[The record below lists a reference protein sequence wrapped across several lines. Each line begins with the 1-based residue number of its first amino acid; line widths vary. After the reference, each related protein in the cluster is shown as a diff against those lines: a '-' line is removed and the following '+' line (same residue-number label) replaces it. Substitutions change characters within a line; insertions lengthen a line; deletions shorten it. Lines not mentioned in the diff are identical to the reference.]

1 MRIFQVV
8 SRTQCAAARWRY
20 AGFLIAAL
28 SCVSAP
34 AVDHNCSR
42 ETPLERAG
50 LRPVFQ
56 ENFTDGSL
64 GAMRYEPAYGSREQ
78 FNAYIQPGAIF
89 LGQENATE
97 NTEQQVNY
105 YPKSNE
111 PAISTI
117 EFDVWPTALRE
128 SRVLVRPRRFRDGV
142 HVRIGQP
149 GERTQVVFRNEPG
162 GYKTVVYETLTG
174 PNRGGAHVVV
184 SYRVD
189 VGKKECEF
197 VVAIDGEVCG
207 RTGISQDP
215 RPRDTKWPFSIEY
228 NGAGADNGYYIAN
241 VRGYAEF
248 LKTEEMRRLLG
259 GRVAM
264 HLSQLDDPTRVEG
277 EWPQLVHADQ
287 SLINVIR
294 KPKDLDEQRLTVVPK
309 SVVKVMRGPVVK
321 EDVWVTR
328 ETAVAGRNLVI
339 KFGGGYRV
347 AKVVYDSRGAGPAK
361 GLFQSSFKLALGYGG
376 WGDQKLWNP
385 VAIQDGLHEGS
396 VFTFYPNV
404 PARYFKVY
412 DTSTVTGEGRRIA
425 DTWFVNL
432 EDIRIYAVPDPNLKQ
447 RGLNAHGEQTDE
459 RGQFVGTA
467 GLLD

>member
-1 MRIFQVV
+1 V
-8 SRTQCAAARWRY
+8 SAAA
-20 AGFLIAAL
+20 
-28 SCVSAP
+28 
-34 AVDHNCSR
+34 VDRDCSL

-50 LRPVFQ
+50 LKPVFQ
-56 ENFTDGSL
+56 ENFTDGNL
-64 GAMRYEPAYGSREQ
+64 DAMRYEPAYGSREQ
-78 FNAYIQPGAIF
+78 FNTYIQPGAIF

-105 YPKSNE
+105 FPKSDE

-149 GERTQVVFRNEPG
+149 GERTAVVFRNEPG
-162 GYKTVVYETLTG
+162 GYRTVDYETLTG
-174 PNRGGAHVVV
+174 PKRGWAHVVV

-189 VGKKECEF
+189 VEKKECEF
-197 VVAIDGEVCG
+197 VVAVNGEVHG

-215 RPRDTKWPFSIEY
+215 RPRDTKGPFSIEY
-228 NGAGADNGYYIAN
+228 NGAGANNGYYIAG

-248 LKTEEMRRLLG
+248 LKAEEMKRVLG
-259 GRVAM
+259 GRVVT

-287 SLINVIR
+287 TLINVIE

-321 EDVWVTR
+321 ENVWVTR
-328 ETAVAGRNLVI
+328 ETDVAKRNLVI

-347 AKVVYDSRGAGPAK
+347 AKVVYDSRGAGSAK

-385 VAIQDGLHEGS
+385 IALRDGLHEGGI
-396 VFTFYPNV
+396 FTFYANI
-404 PARYFKVY
+404 PARYLKVY
-412 DTSTVTGEGRRIA
+412 DTSTVTGEERRVA

-432 EDIRIYAVPDPNLKQ
+432 EGIAIYAVPDPNLKQ
-447 RGLNAHGEQTDE
+447 RGANAHGEQTDE

-467 GLLD
+467 DLLD